1 MAGSQSVEELERQIE
16 RWDDRV
22 VTGLCIVACA
32 ASAVAGVFGVP
43 VAWQMP
49 FLFLAIYVIMRALV
63 PMRKSKDEL
72 ARLHEELKSLRE
84 SVDRSAPIRIE
95 HYPSAAAFYGA
106 ATAYLLQRGVRNL
119 DTWYVRTGT
128 PDEFSQST
136 QEFADYFRQVLD
148 WARTGGSVRRL
159 FCSGSST
166 EFADWITRHRDETR
180 DLTRY
185 EIRDVRW
192 SIRADLMSMAIMD
205 DRAVFLA
212 FTVGPR
218 VSGMRLEGPEA
229 AKYFKEYF
237 DRHWENADAVR

>member
-1 MAGSQSVEELERQIE
+1 MPGSRSVEESERQIAS
-16 RWDDRV
+16 WDDRV
-22 VTGLCIVACA
+22 VAGMCIVACG
-32 ASAVAGVFGVP
+32 ASAVAGVFGVSL
-43 VAWQMP
+43 AWQMP

-63 PMRKSKDEL
+63 PLRKSKDEL
-72 ARLHEELKSLRE
+72 ARMRDELRSLRE
-84 SVDRSAPIRIE
+84 SVDRSAPSRIE
-95 HYPSAAAFYGA
+95 HYPNAAAFYGA

-128 PDEFSQST
+128 PDDFSQST
-136 QEFADYFRQVLD
+136 QEFADYFRRVLD
-148 WARTGGSVRRL
+148 WARAGGSVRRL
-159 FCSGSST
+159 FCSGSSA
-166 EFADWITRHRDETR
+166 EFADWTARHRAETR

-192 SIRADLMSMAIMD
+192 SIRADLLSMAIMD

-212 FTVGPR
+212 FTVGAR

-237 DRHWENADAVR
+237 DRHWENADVVR